1 MRYKPILVP
10 FHLPLFKIR
19 EGPHQTS
26 KDFLHNF
33 KDWDAWLQHHSID
46 DVPCPCHKFA
56 AQLPETC
63 MTHGHVVAG
72 IEQSGCLHH
81 SFEKL
86 GSGSAA
92 SAFFPAKHEF
102 FKHNAKMFSSWR
114 RKHCLPQSLELE
126 FRSVLQS
133 QWEEHIQHLSH
144 EARLTGKDVSVAGS
158 LLHKHF
164 VVHCEDHEP
173 NHLMVF
179 CPQFYLRAA
188 MRTWQDP
195 DVFEPVEGSQEQ
207 LTTWVLDR
215 IPGLLKRRYKW
226 GISPSGTLPVG
237 FIFLKRIKEFW
248 KGRTIISYSNSCI
261 KELLKAAA
269 QAILRMIRLV
279 WPEAMGLATTPQLW
293 KSLHGFLH
301 RTHPTVHLA
310 EVNDDL
316 VGFFN
321 SVPRQQI
328 LDSLSA
334 LIQLYQDREYP
345 QHIRYVFRRDPTVSQ
360 PGLANHGPEVQSTF
374 GFCMFPTLLI

>member
-1 MRYKPILVP
+1 
-10 FHLPLFKIR
+10 
-19 EGPHQTS
+19 
-26 KDFLHNF
+26 
-33 KDWDAWLQHHSID
+33 
-46 DVPCPCHKFA
+46 
-56 AQLPETC
+56 
-63 MTHGHVVAG
+63 
-72 IEQSGCLHH
+72 
-81 SFEKL
+81 
-86 GSGSAA
+86 
-92 SAFFPAKHEF
+92 
-102 FKHNAKMFSSWR
+102 MFSSWR

-133 QWEEHIQHLSH
+133 QWEQHIQHLSQ
-144 EARLTGKDVSVAGS
+144 EARLTWKDVSVARS

-195 DVFEPVEGSQEQ
+195 EGSQEQ
-207 LTTWVLDR
+207 LTTWVLNR
-215 IPGLLKRRYKW
+215 IPGHLKRRYEW

-237 FIFLKRIKEFW
+237 FIFLKRKKEFL

-269 QAILRMIRLV
+269 QAILLMIRLV
-279 WPEAMGLATTPQLW
+279 WPEAVGLATTPQLW

-301 RTHPTVHLA
+301 RIPPTVHLA

-328 LDSLSA
+328 LDF
-334 LIQLYQDREYP
+334 
-345 QHIRYVFRRDPTVSQ
+345 IRTGSIHSIFRCVSRRDPTVSQ
-360 PGLANHGPEVQSTF
+360 RGLANHGPEVQSTF
-374 GFCMFPTLLI
+374 AFCMSLILFL

>member
-1 MRYKPILVP
+1 
-10 FHLPLFKIR
+10 
-19 EGPHQTS
+19 
-26 KDFLHNF
+26 
-33 KDWDAWLQHHSID
+33 
-46 DVPCPCHKFA
+46 
-56 AQLPETC
+56 

-72 IEQSGCLHH
+72 VEQLGCPRH

-102 FKHNAKMFSSWR
+102 FKHNAKLFSSWR

-133 QWEEHIQHLSH
+133 QCEKHIQRLSH
-144 EARLTGKDVSVAGS
+144 EARLTWKDVSVARS

-188 MRTWQDP
+188 MRTWQGP

-215 IPGLLKRRYKW
+215 IPGLLKRRYLC
-226 GISPSGTLPVG
+226 PSDTLPVG
-237 FIFLKRIKEFW
+237 FTFLKGKKEFL

-269 QAILRMIRLV
+269 QAILLMIHLV

-293 KSLHGFLH
+293 KSLRGFLH

-321 SVPRQQI
+321 AVPRQQI

-334 LIQLYQDREYP
+334 LIDSIRTESI
-345 QHIRYVFRRDPTVSQ
+345 HSIFRYVFRRDPTVSQ

-374 GFCMFPTLLI
+374 GLRMFPTLLI